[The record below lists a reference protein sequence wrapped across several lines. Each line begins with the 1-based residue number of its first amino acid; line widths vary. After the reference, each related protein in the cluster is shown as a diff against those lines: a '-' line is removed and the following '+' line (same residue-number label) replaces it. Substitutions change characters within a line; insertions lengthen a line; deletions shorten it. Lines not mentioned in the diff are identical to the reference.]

1 MGVVELLS
9 ELAEEPSLLELLYG
23 APSAATDE
31 PVSPELA
38 LVAPPEERRRL
49 LEQLPEPSFDEWV
62 FELRRRFEAEQ
73 AARAVRVPLSRR
85 ERIAGFCVM
94 TTLVAGSALPT
105 VLHVLVLR

>member
-1 MGVVELLS
+1 MAVVELLP
-9 ELAEEPSLLELLYG
+9 ELVEEPSLLELLYG
-23 APSAATDE
+23 APSAPTDE

-62 FELRRRFEAEQ
+62 VELRRRFEAEQ
-73 AARAVRVPLSRR
+73 AVRAVRVPLSRR
-85 ERIAGFCVM
+85 ERIAGFVVM
-94 TTLVAGSALPT
+94 ACLVAGSALPT